1 MFGQLKNDSWKSLL
15 KDVTK
20 FCTENGITIP
30 STDEMV
36 TNLSKREK
44 REDMRSPLIIVIV
57 HGAIDSIITEFNY

>member
-1 MFGQLKNDSWKSLL
+1 M